1 MSNESVLSTLQDG
14 VRVIELN
21 RPDDRNRIYGDLHEA
36 IAEQI
41 LGLVDEKEARAV
53 LITAR
58 GPDFCAGADVQ
69 FVTKTVA
76 DPHAGPRAVRR
87 DREMMNALRTCPMP
101 TIAAINGCARG
112 LGMSIALHCDFVFM
126 AQDAWMNDSHI
137 AIGLP
142 CGDGGAAMLP
152 ALIPMMRA
160 KQFLFTG
167 DPITAPVAVELGLA
181 LEAVPDDEL
190 RDRSLAF
197 ARRIAD
203 QPPGALQATKLAVN
217 AHLGWVPAAADLG
230 TFAEGAGLQSAEFIA
245 LFERA
250 TSELMG
256 E

>member
-1 MSNESVLSTLQDG
+1 
-14 VRVIELN
+14 
-21 RPDDRNRIYGDLHEA
+21 
-36 IAEQI
+36 
-41 LGLVDEKEARAV
+41 
-53 LITAR
+53 
-58 GPDFCAGADVQ
+58 
-69 FVTKTVA
+69 
-76 DPHAGPRAVRR
+76 
-87 DREMMNALRTCPMP
+87 
-101 TIAAINGCARG
+101 
-112 LGMSIALHCDFVFM
+112 MSIALHCDFVFM
-126 AQDAWMNDSHI
+126 AQDAWMNDSHV

-167 DPITAPVAVELGLA
+167 DPITAAAAVELGLA

-190 RDRSLAF
+190 RDRALAF

-203 QPPGALQATKLAVN
+203 QPPAALQATKLAVN
-217 AHLGWVPAAADLG
+217 AHLGWVAAAADLG
-230 TFAEGAGLQSAEFIA
+230 TFAEGAGLQSAEFIS